1 MRPVLPLAMGDWLL
15 LRKKHPCGSDRWE
28 VVRLGADI
36 RIRCLGCG
44 HLVLLPR
51 SQLEKRVRKKL
62 SSHPSEKNEND
73 GAEMTGCYD
82 VGKSPQEGER
92 E

>member
-1 MRPVLPLAMGDWLL
+1 MRPVLPLAIGDLLL
-15 LRKKHPCGSDRWE
+15 LRKQHPCGSDRWE

-62 SSHPSEKNEND
+62 SSHLSEESENG
-73 GAEMTGCYD
+73 GAGKLECYD
-82 VGKSPQEGER
+82 VRKSPHEGER
-92 E
+92 K

>member
-1 MRPVLPLAMGDWLL
+1 MRPVLLLTMGDLLL

-62 SSHPSEKNEND
+62 SSCPSEESKNG
-73 GAEMTGCYD
+73 GAGKPGCYD
-82 VGKSPQEGER
+82 VEKSTHEGEKQ
-92 E
+92 

>member
-1 MRPVLPLAMGDWLL
+1 MRPVLPLTLGDLLL
-15 LRKKHPCGSDRWE
+15 LRKQHPCGSDRWE

-51 SQLEKRVRKKL
+51 SQLEKRVRKNV
-62 SSHPSEKNEND
+62 SSHLSEESENG
-73 GAEMTGCYD
+73 GAGKPGCYD
-82 VGKSPQEGER
+82 VRKSTHEGEKK
-92 E
+92 